1 MLGDSKYPTLEALK
15 QLGQYGISSIR
26 DFYDHPE
33 LEKYADTL
41 DGFHQQKVRANIDNY
56 HIQREALSLIRE
68 GKMTNEKLGE
78 LLNRHQANLRDG
90 LQISTPVIDKI
101 LETAM
106 AHGAYG
112 GKFNGSGGGG
122 CLYCYAPREKAEEIV
137 AAAKELG
144 YPAMILRQDKGL
156 TIHD

>member
-1 MLGDSKYPTLEALK
+1 
-15 QLGQYGISSIR
+15 
-26 DFYDHPE
+26 
-33 LEKYADTL
+33 
-41 DGFHQQKVRANIDNY
+41 
-56 HIQREALSLIRE
+56 
-68 GKMTNEKLGE
+68 
-78 LLNRHQANLRDG
+78 
-90 LQISTPVIDKI
+90 
-101 LETAM
+101 M